1 MKGIGK
7 ILAIDYGKKKIGL
20 AVSDSGR
27 MMAFGRGI
35 LPNKLEKQVFTEIAQ
50 LIAKEQVKLV
60 LIGLPL
66 NKSGEETSQS
76 ENIKNF
82 AENLRE
88 DLLGRGL
95 KPDFDFIDESFS
107 SFEANNFLREIGASI
122 EQKRESEDELAAI
135 FLIHRY
141 IDFKANLR

>member
-1 MKGIGK
+1 MKGTGK
-7 ILAIDYGKKKIGL
+7 ILAIDYGQKKIGL

-35 LPNKLEKQVFTEIAQ
+35 LPNKQELQVFNEIAQ
-50 LIAKEQVKLV
+50 LIAKESVQLV

-66 NKSGEETSQS
+66 NKSGEETNQS
-76 ENIKNF
+76 GRIKNF
-82 AENLRE
+82 AENLKK

-107 SFEANNFLREIGASI
+107 SFEANNFLREIGATI
-122 EQKRESEDELAAI
+122 EQKKSSEDELAAI

>member
-1 MKGIGK
+1 MKGNGK
-7 ILAIDYGKKKIGL
+7 ILAIDYGLKKIGL

-35 LPNKLEKQVFTEIAQ
+35 LPNKDEQKVFAEIAQ
-50 LIAKEQVKLV
+50 LVDKEAVKLL

-66 NKSGEETSQS
+66 NVEGEQTKQSGV
-76 ENIKNF
+76 IKDF
-82 AENLRE
+82 AKKLQE
-88 DLLGRGL
+88 DLLKKGL
-95 KPDFDFIDESFS
+95 KPEIDFIDEAFS

-122 EQKRESEDELAAI
+122 EQKKSSEDELAAI

-141 IDFKANLR
+141 IDFKANIK